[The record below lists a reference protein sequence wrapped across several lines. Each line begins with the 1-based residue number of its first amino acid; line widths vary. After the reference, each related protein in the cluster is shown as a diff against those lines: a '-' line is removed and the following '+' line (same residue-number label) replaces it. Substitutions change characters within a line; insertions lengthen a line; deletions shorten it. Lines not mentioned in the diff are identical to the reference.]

1 MKIQSPRH
9 GTFQKDIKALKESH
23 GAKELDAE
31 TIKETNKE
39 SSTES
44 EDESSSSGS
53 DSSVDAMFEGE
64 DNENALYKKVSE
76 TQERI
81 FNGEGQEES
90 KIDDQDLMGGLVDK
104 QMVQL
109 LRACSMLQRPSA
121 EDIQKRKVKFGART
135 K

>member
-1 MKIQSPRH
+1 M
-9 GTFQKDIKALKESH
+9 KALKESH

-39 SSTES
+39 SSGTES
-44 EDESSSSGS
+44 EDESSSSAS

-81 FNGEGQEES
+81 FNGEAREES
-90 KIDDQDLMGGLVDK
+90 KIDDQDLVGGLVDK

-109 LRACSMLQRPSA
+109 LRACAMLQRPSA
-121 EDIQKRKVKFGART
+121 EDI
-135 K
+135 